1 MYMYPRLTVYRVEI
15 SSTLR
20 RFIES
25 LGEDILYAYDRRLV
39 GVIVNGKPMW
49 PSAELK
55 PGDDVTIF
63 PIMTGG

>member
-1 MYMYPRLTVYRVEI
+1 MYPRLTVYRVEVE
-15 SSTLR
+15 STLR
-20 RFIES
+20 HFIEG

-49 PSAELK
+49 PSAELN

>member
-20 RFIES
+20 RFIEG

>member
-1 MYMYPRLTVYRVEI
+1 MYPRLTVYRVEV

-20 RFIES
+20 HFIEGP
-25 LGEDILYAYDRRLV
+25 GEDILYAYDRRLV

>member
-1 MYMYPRLTVYRVEI
+1 MYPRLTVYKVEQA
-15 SSTLR
+15 STLR

-25 LGEDILYAYDRRLV
+25 LGNDILYAYDRRLL
-39 GVIVNGKPMW
+39 GVIVNGKSLW

-55 PGDDVTIF
+55 PGDNVTIF

>member
-1 MYMYPRLTVYRVEI
+1 MYPRLTVYKVKI

-20 RFIES
+20 HFIES

-63 PIMTGG
+63 PIMIGG

>member
-1 MYMYPRLTVYRVEI
+1 MYPRLTVYKVKI

-20 RFIES
+20 HFIES